1 MQAGAHTL
9 IVRNKFGGKYY
20 SSKLYRFTL
29 VDGDTP
35 TITRIR
41 WTPTAGLYQGE
52 TYNLSIF
59 STNASKDTKVLIDG
73 KVYTGSVNATQTLVQ
88 LPTFDTTNLSIGSH
102 VVQLRNTKNGKTYDS
117 KPYNISIIQRP
128 APRIYSTN
136 PAQVPVGQI
145 TTVAVNGRYFSAQS
159 VILVDG
165 TQVPSTYRSQ
175 NQLEFKLDG
184 TALKPKVLDI
194 QVQNPDKQVSNVFKL
209 TLQPNTGPIL
219 WRISPYEIQIGGI
232 QKEISNSSV
241 RLNLQGQQLNAG
253 GSVLL
258 DGKTTLPASSATGNN
273 VTVNIPIAQLGT
285 ASSFTLSYKDKD
297 GKVSNAIRV
306 DVHGTKKP
314 EIYRVSPVYLTTSI
328 GTRSISVY
336 GRGIGPQ
343 SQLYLDNTL
352 IKTTYYSYPQNNA
365 YSAYIRGTI
374 NAADYAN
381 RETIKLTVKQP
392 DGTTSDTFVIG
403 GPAQSL
409 QLQSSPSSY
418 IYTGDN
424 RTFTNRIYGK
434 GFTQTTQLYL
444 NGKLIPTT
452 FTSSTRLNY
461 TWKVDSSLKAGMYA
475 HWQLKDGNL
484 ESNHQGS
491 YVSGGPQLSQVT
503 PWFVSQS
510 QTNQTIQI
518 SLTNTPQNAT
528 LTLFGKAHNLSNT
541 TKFSIPIGTEI
552 TSLKPGVHSATL
564 KDNISGYTTSF
575 GVYLDK

>member
-1 MQAGAHTL
+1 
-9 IVRNKFGGKYY
+9 
-20 SSKLYRFTL
+20 
-29 VDGDTP
+29 
-35 TITRIR
+35 
-41 WTPTAGLYQGE
+41 
-52 TYNLSIF
+52 
-59 STNASKDTKVLIDG
+59 
-73 KVYTGSVNATQTLVQ
+73 
-88 LPTFDTTNLSIGSH
+88 
-102 VVQLRNTKNGKTYDS
+102 
-117 KPYNISIIQRP
+117 
-128 APRIYSTN
+128 
-136 PAQVPVGQI
+136 
-145 TTVAVNGRYFSAQS
+145 
-159 VILVDG
+159 
-165 TQVPSTYRSQ
+165 
-175 NQLEFKLDG
+175 
-184 TALKPKVLDI
+184 
-194 QVQNPDKQVSNVFKL
+194 
-209 TLQPNTGPIL
+209 
-219 WRISPYEIQIGGI
+219 
-232 QKEISNSSV
+232 
-241 RLNLQGQQLNAG
+241 
-253 GSVLL
+253 
-258 DGKTTLPASSATGNN
+258 
-273 VTVNIPIAQLGT
+273 
-285 ASSFTLSYKDKD
+285 
-297 GKVSNAIRV
+297 VSNAIRV

-343 SQLYLDNTL
+343 SQLYLDNAL
-352 IKTTYYSYPQNNA
+352 VKTTYYSYPQNNA